1 MALQRWAQHVADH
14 EGSMWRAAGLLV
26 AGGCCRQ
33 ALHLLQSAGLPD
45 SAAAFLG
52 ACHAAGL
59 TSTTLPKPNISATH
73 PSASTTATSTG
84 AASDGP
90 LSSRPSVDSNRRLS
104 MSRGEILLQQ
114 QASIKRRTCVGRL
127 KAD

>member
-1 MALQRWAQHVADH
+1 VALQRWAQHVADH

-59 TSTTLPKPNISATH
+59 TSTTLPKPNI
-73 PSASTTATSTG
+73 TATSAG